1 MVGKGWILAVAGVC
15 FGIQAFISR
24 HLFWDSYMG
33 LVAGRYI
40 ATNGIPTAEV
50 LTSAAKPHW
59 IDQQWLAHWLFY
71 QAWTLAGYAGTAL
84 ASALSVTL
92 AFTILAA
99 LMVKR
104 GVPGPRA
111 FVWAL
116 AALGVALG
124 GTVIRAQSFSLP
136 LAALLLWAILADSER
151 PTFRARLLLV
161 LPLLVIWAN
170 LHGSVLL
177 GAGLL
182 AVYAVARSTA
192 GAVDRAWRSSVLYA
206 MTAVLALTTVVA
218 TPYGLGAIDYYRS
231 LIDNQTVHLFILEWS
246 PPELGNL
253 YSVGFFALLVVT
265 SLIVAYGF
273 AARYR
278 PPVVL
283 LVGAAGLGI
292 LALTGV
298 RFQVWFGLVATVL
311 AADVLA
317 HTRRPAPP
325 FPTRVV
331 SAGAT
336 AIGLFALVAA
346 IVLVTTSD
354 DDFERTLPRA
364 AMASAASYAQ
374 REPGTRILPDELG
387 SALLWEHPELL
398 GRVAFDARLE
408 QYPEETLLEWFQY
421 LNGISP
427 GWPAASDGYD
437 ILVASAVRRPD
448 LVERLAALPGW
459 STLYSEPNGAA
470 FVRTRP

>member
-1 MVGKGWILAVAGVC
+1 MGWALASAGVC

-24 HLFWDSYMG
+24 YLFWDSYMG

-40 ATNGIPTAEV
+40 AAHGVPTDEV
-50 LTSAAKPHW
+50 LTTAAKPLW

-71 QAWTLAGYAGTAL
+71 QAWSLAGYAGTAL
-84 ASALSVTL
+84 LSASSVTL

-104 GVPGPRA
+104 GIPGPRA

-116 AALGVALG
+116 AALAVALG
-124 GTVIRAQSFSLP
+124 GTVIRAQSLSLP

-151 PTFRARLLLV
+151 PIFRARLLLV

-170 LHGSVLL
+170 LHGGVLL
-177 GAGLL
+177 GSGLL
-182 AVYAVARSTA
+182 AVYALARATAGGVGRDWRST
-192 GAVDRAWRSSVLYA
+192 VLYA
-206 MTAVLALTTVVA
+206 MTAVLSLTTVVA
-218 TPYGLGAIDYYRS
+218 TPYGLGTIDYYRS
-231 LIDNQTVHLFILEWS
+231 LIANQTVHLFIIEWS
-246 PPELGNL
+246 PPGLGNP
-253 YSVGFFALLVVT
+253 YSLGFFALLVVT
-265 SLIVAYGF
+265 GLIVAYGF

-283 LVGAAGLGI
+283 LVGAAGLGL

-325 FPTRVV
+325 FPTRVLR
-331 SAGAT
+331 AGAT
-336 AIGLFALVAA
+336 VISLFALVAGL
-346 IVLVTTSD
+346 VLLTTSD

-387 SALLWEHPELL
+387 SALLWKYPELL
-398 GRVAFDARLE
+398 GRVGFDARLE
-408 QYPEETLLEWFQY
+408 QYPEWALLEWFQY
-421 LNGISP
+421 LNGIGP
-427 GWPAASDGYD
+427 GWPAAMDGYD
-437 ILVASAVRRPD
+437 VLVVSAVTRPD
-448 LVERLAALPGW
+448 LVDRLATLPGW
-459 STLYSEPNGAA
+459 SMLYSEPNGVVY
-470 FVRTRP
+470 VRARP